1 MVNIEDF
8 SDQQLKESLLEHG
21 VNVPVTPTT
30 RKVCENK
37 LKKLLA
43 SGHAT
48 PKQAS
53 QSADFSDGGGVSYLN
68 VYSSINSI
76 FKAYRR
82 NVFSE
87 ERQSSRNNVS
97 ELSDQS
103 DNEGE
108 VSARNLSKHER
119 QQFHSRSQEKQA
131 GSSIWKYV
139 GIAILFLIF
148 ISFIVFLNRNA
159 QQIGDEI

>member
-53 QSADFSDGGGVSYLN
+53 QSADFSDGGG
-68 VYSSINSI
+68 
-76 FKAYRR
+76 AYRR

-119 QQFHSRSQEKQA
+119 AAVPLTLPRKTSWKQYLEIRRHCHS
-131 GSSIWKYV
+131 
-139 GIAILFLIF
+139 IF
-148 ISFIVFLNRNA
+148 DIHQLHRVSKPKRPANWR
-159 QQIGDEI
+159 